1 MRGGG
6 GAAEPAA
13 AAGAEE
19 QELAVKTARKDGR
32 EVVTLRAV
40 QIGLA
45 CSVQCEVYPVSGLVV
60 DPLNPGPYAFSS
72 PAEATAFVDEAA
84 KALTYLGCEVS

>member
-6 GAAEPAA
+6 GAAEPVPAA
-13 AAGAEE
+13 EGDE
-19 QELAVKTARKDGR
+19 QELAVKKARKDGR
-32 EVVTLRAV
+32 AVATIRAV
-40 QIGLA
+40 QRGLQ
-45 CSVQCEVYPVSGLVV
+45 CSVECEVYPVSGLVI
-60 DPLNPGPYAFSS
+60 DPLNPGPYVFGT

>member
-6 GAAEPAA
+6 GAAEA
-13 AAGAEE
+13 AAGPEE
-19 QELAVKTARKDGR
+19 HELSVKTARKDGR
-32 EVVTLRAV
+32 EVVTMRAV
-40 QIGLA
+40 QRGLEVA
-45 CSVQCEVYPVSGLVV
+45 VECEVYPVSGLVV
-60 DPLNPGPYAFSS
+60 DPLNPGPYAFAT

>member
-13 AAGAEE
+13 PLGVDEH
-19 QELAVKTARKDGR
+19 ELAVKTARKDGR
-32 EVVTLRAV
+32 QVATIRAV
-40 QIGLA
+40 QRGLEIA
-45 CSVQCEVYPVSGLVV
+45 VECEVYPVSGLVI
-60 DPLNPGPYAFSS
+60 DPLNPGPYAFGT

-84 KALTYLGCEVS
+84 KALTFLGCEVS

>member
-13 AAGAEE
+13 AAGEE
-19 QELAVKTARKDGR
+19 LELAVKTARKAGR
-32 EVVTLRAV
+32 QVATIRAV
-40 QIGLA
+40 QVGLE

-60 DPLNPGPYAFSS
+60 DPLNPGPYLFGT
-72 PAEATAFVDEAA
+72 PAEAKAFVDEAA
-84 KALTYLGCEVS
+84 KALKYLGCEVS

>member
-13 AAGAEE
+13 AADAERE
-19 QELAVKTARKDGR
+19 ELAVKTARKDGR
-32 EVVTLRAV
+32 QVATIRAV
-40 QIGLA
+40 QVGLE

-60 DPLNPGPYAFSS
+60 DPLNPGPYTFAT
-72 PAEATAFVDEAA
+72 PAEATAFVEEAG